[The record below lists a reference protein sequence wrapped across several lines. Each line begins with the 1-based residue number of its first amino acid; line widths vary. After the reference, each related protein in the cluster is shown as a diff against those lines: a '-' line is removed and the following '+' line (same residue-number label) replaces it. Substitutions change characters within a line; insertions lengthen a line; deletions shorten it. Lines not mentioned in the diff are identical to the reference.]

1 MLMALTSKK
10 RLFIDALRRGAS
22 NKDAAIAAGY
32 SEKSASAAGSRMAKD
47 PDVVAELHKLNAL
60 HPVKPVVKGSVK
72 APKAEPTPEQ
82 DHETAAEPDEDYVS
96 GSFDLS
102 KALHYSDPKAYLLA
116 AMNDPETDPKLR
128 IDAAKALMPFVHQRK
143 GETGKKE
150 AKVDAAKTA
159 ATGRYGTGKPP
170 LKVVR

>member
-1 MLMALTSKK
+1 MALTSKK
-10 RLFIDALRRGAS
+10 RLFIDALRKGAS

-60 HPVKPVVKGSVK
+60 HPVKGDVKKTVK
-72 APKAEPTPEQ
+72 DKRPETAVEPADEASAEPE
-82 DHETAAEPDEDYVS
+82 DEDFTAA
-96 GSFDLS
+96 FDLN

-170 LKVVR
+170 LKVVK

>member
-1 MLMALTSKK
+1 
-10 RLFIDALRRGAS
+10 
-22 NKDAAIAAGY
+22 
-32 SEKSASAAGSRMAKD
+32 MAKD
-47 PDVVAELHKLNAL
+47 PDVMAELHKLNAL
-60 HPVKPVVKGSVK
+60 QPVKAGVKGSVK
-72 APKAEPTPEQ
+72 AKQSKEPAEATP
-82 DHETAAEPDEDYVS
+82 DADSEPDDEHVN

-116 AMNDPETDPKLR
+116 AMNDPETEPKLR

-143 GETGKKE
+143 GETGKKD

-159 ATGRYGTGKPP
+159 AAGRYGTGKPP

>member
-1 MLMALTSKK
+1 MALTSKK
-10 RLFIDALRRGAS
+10 RLFIDALRGGAS

-47 PDVVAELHKLNAL
+47 PDVMAELHKLNAL

-72 APKAEPTPEQ
+72 AKRAEPTSEPV
-82 DHETAAEPDEDYVS
+82 AEPETDHDDDYVS

-102 KALHYSDPKAYLLA
+102 KALHYSDPKAFLLA
-116 AMNDPETDPKLR
+116 AMNDPKAEPKLR

-143 GETGKKE
+143 GETGKKD

-159 ATGRYGTGKPP
+159 GTGRYGTGKPP

>member
-1 MLMALTSKK
+1 MALTSKK
-10 RLFIDALRRGAS
+10 RLFIDALRGGAS
-22 NKDAAIAAGY
+22 NQDAAIAAGY

-60 HPVKPVVKGSVK
+60 HPVKPSVKGSVK
-72 APKAEPTPEQ
+72 PKKANPASEPVVESE
-82 DHETAAEPDEDYVS
+82 DDVDDEYVS

-102 KALHYSDPKAYLLA
+102 KAVHYSDPKAYLLA
-116 AMNDPETDPKLR
+116 AMNDPQTETKLR

-143 GETGKKE
+143 GETGKKD

-159 ATGRYGTGKPP
+159 AAGRYGTGKPP